1 MRQLTR
7 VKEKRTNGQE
17 GSPIE
22 FESLLE
28 DVSEQAPDGPLQV
41 DVVLTATRAVRAV
54 QITLAVLAVR
64 HATVIPGSI
73 RRVNSARDSNL
84 GLDVTGR

>member
-7 VKEKRTNGQE
+7 VKKKRTNGQE

-54 QITLAVLAVR
+54 QTTLAILAVR
-64 HATVIPGSI
+64 HPTVIPASI
-73 RRVNSARDSNL
+73 RRVNWARVSNQN
-84 GLDVTGR
+84 LDATGR

>member
-54 QITLAVLAVR
+54 QITLTILAVR
-64 HATVIPGSI
+64 HATVIPASI
-73 RRVNSARDSNL
+73 RRVNWARVSNQN
-84 GLDVTGR
+84 LDATGQ